1 MAWQT
6 KHQYFMLRLLFGLE
20 PTSYGR
26 PTRDHPRNQMMT
38 SHFCDRATTQATF
51 LDLPTIHLLILHRMG
66 SSFKLKLSRKL
77 ENAVI
82 LQSGVLGL
90 GLPSR
95 RPLNLLKR
103 LDQPPHDL
111 HGRGR
116 RLPKRRPANERT
128 MGRHRPFS
136 KFLARRLISE

>member
-26 PTRDHPRNQMMT
+26 PTRDHPRNQMMP
-38 SHFCDRATTQATF
+38 SHFDDRAATQATF

-66 SSFKLKLSRKL
+66 SSFKLKRSRKL

-90 GLPSR
+90 LAR

-103 LDQPPHDL
+103 LDHPPHDL
-111 HGRGR
+111 HGRWL

-128 MGRHRPFS
+128 MGRHRPFP